1 MPEHLLGPFPDLLAH
16 LVTAVTGPLG
26 GDAGPLPQAIGA
38 LTRCDPEESITCDLV
53 SSWTGNDTAA
63 GVATWLIGVPT
74 KILGILLVAVVIRW
88 LASKAIDRVIARAET
103 APLPGKAPGKAP
115 GKTGGKTGGKAGGA
129 GPAVSHKGPGSTRRA
144 QRARSLGTLLK
155 SITTTVVFGVAFV
168 MALSEVGMDVA
179 PILASAGVLGLAIG
193 FGAQNLVKDF
203 LSGVMMMIEDQYG
216 VGDAVD
222 LGEAVGTVEAVGLR
236 VTRVRDV
243 DGTVWYVRNGEILR
257 VGNQS
262 QNWARTVLDVTV
274 GYGEDLV
281 KVKRVLSEVAHD
293 LWDDDDYRDIVIE
306 EPEVWGVQ
314 DLSPQGVVV
323 RVTLKTA
330 PLEQWAVAR
339 EMRQRIK
346 ARFDHEGIEM
356 LLPQRMVWQPSGGA
370 AQTTDQTT
378 ESQAPQRG
386 TE

>member
-1 MPEHLLGPFPDLLAH
+1 MLLLTAIPSGLFDEMP
-16 LVTAVTGPLG
+16 AVCEKSDSYSCATVY
-26 GDAGPLPQAIGA
+26 D
-38 LTRCDPEESITCDLV
+38 
-53 SSWTGNDTAA
+53 WTGNETLARSA
-63 GVATWLIGVPT
+63 EWVIGKPLA
-74 KILGILLVAVVIRW
+74 ILGILLLAVIVRW
-88 LASKAIDRVIARAET
+88 LAAKTIDRVVKRAET
-103 APLPGKAPGKAP
+103 APLPGLKH
-115 GKTGGKTGGKAGGA
+115 T
-129 GPAVSHKGPGSTRRA
+129 HNRRA

-155 SITTTVVFGVAFV
+155 SITTTVVFGIAFA
-168 MALSEVGMDVA
+168 MILSELGMDVA

-222 LGEAVGTVEAVGLR
+222 LGEAIGTVENVGLR

-262 QNWARTVLDVTV
+262 QNWARTVLDISVS
-274 GYGEDLV
+274 YAEDLN
-281 KVKRVLSEVAHD
+281 RVRDVLQDVAHG
-293 LWDDDDYRDIVIE
+293 LWDDEDYKDVIIE

-314 DLSPQGVVV
+314 NLGPDAVVV

-330 PLEQWAVAR
+330 PMEQWNVAR
-339 EMRQRIK
+339 EMRERIK

-356 LLPQRMVWQPSGGA
+356 PLPQRVIWHRDPVGAPAGDPSGDQSGDRGADGA
-370 AQTTDQTT
+370 ARP
-378 ESQAPQRG
+378 E
-386 TE
+386 

>member
-1 MPEHLLGPFPDLLAH
+1 MFAQTTLPWGLFNDMPAACQKSDSYSCA
-16 LVTAVTGPLG
+16 AVY
-26 GDAGPLPQAIGA
+26 D
-38 LTRCDPEESITCDLV
+38 
-53 SSWTGNDTAA
+53 WTGNEGLARSAA
-63 GVATWLIGVPT
+63 WVIGKPLA
-74 KILGILLVAVVIRW
+74 ILGIVVFAILVRW
-88 LASKAIDRVIARAET
+88 VATKAIDRVIKRAET
-103 APLPGKAPGKAP
+103 TPLPGLKQ
-115 GKTGGKTGGKAGGA
+115 T
-129 GPAVSHKGPGSTRRA
+129 HNRRA

-155 SITTTVVFGVAFV
+155 SITTTVIFGIAFV
-168 MALSEVGMDVA
+168 MVLSEVGMNVA

-222 LGEAVGTVEAVGLR
+222 LGEAVGTVENVGLR

-262 QNWARTVLDVTV
+262 QNWARTVLDISVS
-274 GYGEDLV
+274 YAEDLDHV
-281 KVKRVLSEVAHD
+281 REVLADVAHG
-293 LWDDDDYRDIVIE
+293 LWDDEDYKDVIIE

-314 DLSPQGVVV
+314 TLGPDGVVV

-330 PLEQWAVAR
+330 PMEQWNVAR
-339 EMRQRIK
+339 EMRERIK

-356 LLPQRMVWQPSGGA
+356 ALPQRVVWHRDPTAGPLEQEP
-370 AQTTDQTT
+370 
-378 ESQAPQRG
+378 APQPD
-386 TE
+386 